1 MLTDA
6 TILRLIISQAFA
18 VYFLLILIPLEEPQ
32 KRNTMIII
40 LGALSITLMNAL
52 LIIHFGLPFYIR
64 FYFLTLT
71 LPYIALFLF
80 LTVYKGAKFIFAL
93 LSVQVIA
100 NVAIINGLLASY
112 IFYGQNT
119 PFVDTIARII
129 TYVIFLPIVTKFIR
143 PTYLKMA
150 KTLNKGWWV
159 LNAALILSYALA
171 YYILFIPD
179 AIFYRPEYFIH
190 AYLGIILS
198 LLIYII
204 IFFLFLE
211 IQSKMAIERD
221 KKQLSTQITS
231 LAAESAAITT
241 IAYKDALTGVKNR
254 YSLFKKMDQL
264 VQNKQR
270 FYVIFIDLDK
280 LKEIN
285 DTHGHTKGDTYLK
298 QIAIAIQSTVKDKG
312 EVYRFAGD
320 EFVCIMMDDYTEFN
334 RDLFKEDIAKNISID
349 IAFHGIS
356 LGLASYP
363 EDGLDSGDLISLAD
377 QQMYTEKKAKSH
389 HR

>member
-1 MLTDA
+1 
-6 TILRLIISQAFA
+6 
-18 VYFLLILIPLEEPQ
+18 
-32 KRNTMIII
+32 
-40 LGALSITLMNAL
+40 
-52 LIIHFGLPFYIR
+52 
-64 FYFLTLT
+64 
-71 LPYIALFLF
+71 
-80 LTVYKGAKFIFAL
+80 
-93 LSVQVIA
+93 
-100 NVAIINGLLASY
+100 
-112 IFYGQNT
+112 
-119 PFVDTIARII
+119 
-129 TYVIFLPIVTKFIR
+129 
-143 PTYLKMA
+143 MA

-334 RDLFKEDIAKNISID
+334 RVLFKEDIAKNISID